1 MKRLGRILKWVV
13 IAAGAVIA
21 VLVMLN
27 TYYVG
32 SSGTQLERRLKT
44 LRDAGDPVQLMD
56 LARAPI
62 PPEKN
67 ADVYFRRA
75 VPDLEAMQKELQAW
89 YPNTG
94 YPTETLSPT
103 DQKRLEILFNAYP
116 EVIPLL
122 EQAADCP
129 DNDPQLDGTLP
140 TSGFLETC
148 LERQSSHRIPYRVLR
163 ARSMLLLS
171 QGRNNDALASQV
183 LVLRL
188 ARHWRREPLILGY
201 LVTAV
206 CESVAMAGVNQVLQ
220 AGPVS
225 PSARQALDA
234 ELALHDNMEGLNW
247 ALRSERA
254 YTLSMVRELRS
265 SGSFLMTR
273 GLWNDLMLRF
283 LELYDDALK
292 DTSRPYAEVASRKN
306 AASRP
311 RGGLNPLGTLV
322 THLEPSLVAY
332 REPAERTRALV
343 RSLRLLNALQVRV
356 PPDSD
361 RVPKLTDLGLPA
373 GATIDPFNG
382 EPLKVKKLPAGWTVY
397 SVGKNRVDD
406 GGKLDGNTDI
416 GVGPISRGGSR
427 SVPQRP

>member
-1 MKRLGRILKWVV
+1 MKRLGRILKWIG

-21 VLVMLN
+21 VLLMLN
-27 TYYVG
+27 TYFVW
-32 SSGTQLERRLKT
+32 STGTQLERRLKA

-75 VPDLEAMQKELQAW
+75 VDDLDAMQKELLAW
-89 YPNTG
+89 YPKTG

-103 DQKRLEILFNAYP
+103 DRERLETLFDAYP
-116 EVIPLL
+116 KVIPLL

-140 TSGFLETC
+140 TSRFLEPFFEH
-148 LERQSSHRIPYRVLR
+148 LAKHRLPYRVLK
-163 ARSMLLLS
+163 ARWILLLS
-171 QGRNNDALASQV
+171 QGRNDDALASQV

-201 LVTAV
+201 MVTAV
-206 CESVAMAGVNQVLQ
+206 CESVAMEGVNQVLQ

-234 ELALHDNMEGLNW
+234 ELALHDNMEGITW
-247 ALRSERA
+247 AIRSERA
-254 YTLSMVRELRS
+254 YTLSAVREFPGARFWL
-265 SGSFLMTR
+265 TR
-273 GLWNDLMLRF
+273 GFSNDMMLRF
-283 LELYDDALK
+283 LELYDRVLK

-306 AASRP
+306 ATSRP
-311 RGGLNPLGTLV
+311 RGGPNLYGALASL
-322 THLEPSLVAY
+322 LEPALGACRDS
-332 REPAERTRALV
+332 AERTRAMS

-356 PPDSD
+356 APDSD
-361 RVPKLTDLGLPA
+361 RAPKLTDLGLPA
-373 GATIDPFNG
+373 EATIDPFNG
-382 EPLKVKKLPAGWTVY
+382 KPLNVKKLPEGWTVY

-406 GGKLDGNTDI
+406 GGKLDGKTDI
-416 GVGPISRGGSR
+416 GAGPIRRGESHR
-427 SVPQRP
+427 KP